1 VIDNSPAVFRIL
13 HPPHK
18 TLNAGYINDTFR
30 ASFPNVIM
38 YVKHFMG
45 RIDLAW
51 RNASKDDCC
60 GTFKTNLRFLG
71 QVNHEKVLKAAIEC
85 LQLVGWF
92 CTHALGIQI
101 DKSFI
106 LECDI

>member
-1 VIDNSPAVFRIL
+1 
-13 HPPHK
+13 
-18 TLNAGYINDTFR
+18 
-30 ASFPNVIM
+30 
-38 YVKHFMG
+38 MG
-45 RIDLAW
+45 HIDLAW

-60 GTFKTNLRFLG
+60 GTFKTNLQFLG
-71 QVNHEKVLKAAIEC
+71 QVNHEKVLKVAIER

-92 CTHALGIQI
+92 CMHALSIQI